1 MNEDI
6 NNTILS
12 LINKTPASILSDI
25 ASRVK
30 QRRLE
35 LNWTQKFVASKAGMP
50 LATYRRF
57 ESKGEVSLR
66 GLVMIAIALSTED
79 DFSTLFARQNF
90 RSMDDLINKKAEGQR
105 KRGGKN
111 GSD

>member
-1 MNEDI
+1 MI
-6 NNTILS
+6 NAINTNILS
-12 LINKTPASILSDI
+12 LIENTPSEILSAI
-25 ASRVK
+25 ATRVR

-50 LATYRRF
+50 IATYRRF

-66 GLVMIAIALSTED
+66 GLVMIAISLNAVD
-79 DFSTLFARQNF
+79 DFGTLFTTQNYQ
-90 RSMDDLINKKAEGQR
+90 SIDDLVNKKAESQR

-111 GSD
+111 E

>member
-1 MNEDI
+1 MNDGI

-12 LINKTPASILSDI
+12 LIDKTPTSILSAI
-25 ASRVK
+25 ASRIK

-35 LNWTQKFVASKAGMP
+35 MNWTQKFIASKAGMP

-66 GLVMIAIALSTED
+66 GLVMIAIALDAED
-79 DFSTLFARQNF
+79 DFSTLFAMQNYQ
-90 RSMDDLINKKAEGQR
+90 SIEDLVNKKAESKR

-111 GSD
+111 E